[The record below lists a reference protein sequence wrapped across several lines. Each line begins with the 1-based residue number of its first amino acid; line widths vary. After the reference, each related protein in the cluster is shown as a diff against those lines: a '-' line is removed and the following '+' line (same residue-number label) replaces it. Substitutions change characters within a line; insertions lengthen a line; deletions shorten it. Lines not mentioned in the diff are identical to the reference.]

1 MTENKILQIPYG
13 TRDVLPGEAR
23 AKRVVEDKI
32 AANFLAWGYD
42 EVETPTFEYLD
53 TFSLGG
59 TGVTQ
64 ESMKFLDR
72 NNRTLVLRSDM
83 TTPLARMVATRLDV
97 KQYVKRLCY
106 IANIFRYEET
116 QAGRQCEFCQAGVE
130 LMGAKEPMADAEVLA
145 LAITS
150 LQAAG
155 LTDFTV
161 SVGHAAFLK
170 GLLEEAKLSEEK
182 KEEVKELVLAHNA
195 VGLEYLVKSLKL
207 KPELKDLFSSFFFL
221 QGNVKMLKDLTKV
234 IKNKQS
240 LDALKNL
247 LDIYALTKAYGV
259 EKCLTFDLS
268 LIRNFDYY
276 TGMVFEAYTPNI
288 GFNICGGGRYD
299 TMMKAFGQNAPA
311 TGFAMGI
318 DRIILARRRLGTIT
332 KESSWDYFVA
342 WKKSK
347 QKEALVQAA
356 KLRAKGKTVKV
367 ATHELK
373 KADAQTR
380 AKENNCR
387 TLMFLE

>member
-1 MTENKILQIPYG
+1 ML
-13 TRDVLPGEAR
+13 
-23 AKRVVEDKI
+23 
-32 AANFLAWGYD
+32 F
-42 EVETPTFEYLD
+42 
-53 TFSLGG
+53 
-59 TGVTQ
+59 
-64 ESMKFLDR
+64 
-72 NNRTLVLRSDM
+72 RS
-83 TTPLARMVATRLDV
+83 
-97 KQYVKRLCY
+97 
-106 IANIFRYEET
+106 
-116 QAGRQCEFCQAGVE
+116 
-130 LMGAKEPMADAEVLA
+130 
-145 LAITS
+145 
-150 LQAAG
+150 
-155 LTDFTV
+155 
-161 SVGHAAFLK
+161 
-170 GLLEEAKLSEEK
+170 
-182 KEEVKELVLAHNA
+182 
-195 VGLEYLVKSLKL
+195 
-207 KPELKDLFSSFFFL
+207 
-221 QGNVKMLKDLTKV
+221 
-234 IKNKQS
+234 
-240 LDALKNL
+240 
-247 LDIYALTKAYGV
+247 
-259 EKCLTFDLS
+259 
-268 LIRNFDYY
+268 IRNFDYY

>member
-23 AKRVVEDKI
+23 AKRIVEDKI

-97 KQYVKRLCY
+97 KQHVKRLCY

-145 LAITS
+145 IAITS
-150 LQAAG
+150 LQSAG

-170 GLLEEAKLSEEK
+170 GLMEEAKLSEDK
-182 KEEVKELVLAHNA
+182 KEAVKKLVLEHNA
-195 VGLEYLVKSLKL
+195 VGLENLVKALKIKPKL
-207 KPELKDLFSSFFFL
+207 KELFGKFFFL
-221 QGNVKMLKDLTKV
+221 QGDVKLLKELTKV
-234 IKNKQS
+234 VDNKQS

-247 LDIYALTKAYGV
+247 LDIYALAKAYNV
-259 EKCLTFDLS
+259 EKYLSFDLS

-332 KESSWDYFVA
+332 RESTWDYFVA
-342 WKKSK
+342 WTKRK
-347 QKEALVQAA
+347 QKEALAEA
-356 KLRAKGKTVKV
+356 TKLRAKGKTVKV
-367 ATHELK
+367 ATHELTK
-373 KADAQTR
+373 EDAEVR
-380 AKENNCR
+380 CKENNCR
-387 TLMFLE
+387 TLMFLK

>member
-97 KQYVKRLCY
+97 KQHVKRLCY

-130 LMGAKEPMADAEVLA
+130 LMGAREPMADAEVLA
-145 LAITS
+145 IAITS
-150 LQAAG
+150 LEAAG

-170 GLLEEAKLSEEK
+170 GLMEEAKLSEDK
-182 KEEVKELVLAHNA
+182 KEEIKELVLAHNA
-195 VGLEYLVKSLKL
+195 VGLENLVKGLRIKNN
-207 KPELKDLFSSFFFL
+207 LKDLFTRFFFL
-221 QGNVKMLKDLTKV
+221 QGDIKLLKELTKV
-234 IKNKQS
+234 VKNKQS
-240 LDALKNL
+240 LSALENL
-247 LDIYALTKAYGV
+247 LDIYALAKAYNV
-259 EKCLTFDLS
+259 EKYLTFDLS

-299 TMMKAFGQNAPA
+299 TMMEAFGQNAPA

-318 DRIILARRRLGTIT
+318 DRIILARRRLGTFT
-332 KESSWDYFVA
+332 KESTWDYFVA

-347 QKEALVQAA
+347 QKEALAQAA
-356 KLRAKGKTVKV
+356 KLRDKGKTVKV
-367 ATHELK
+367 ATHELNR
-373 KADAQTR
+373 DEAQ
-380 AKENNCR
+380 ASCKENNCR

>member
-207 KPELKDLFSSFFFL
+207 KPELKDLFSRFFFL

>member
-1 MTENKILQIPYG
+1 MRENKVLQIPYG

-64 ESMKFLDR
+64 ESMKFLER
-72 NNRTLVLRSDM
+72 SNRTLVLRSDM

-97 KQYVKRLCY
+97 RQHVKRLCY

-145 LAITS
+145 IAITS
-150 LQAAG
+150 LKAAG

-170 GLLEEAKLSEEK
+170 GLMEEAKLTAEQ
-182 KEEVKELVLAHNA
+182 KEEVKKLVLEHNA
-195 VGLEYLVKSLKL
+195 VGLENLVQSMKIKTKL
-207 KPELKDLFSSFFFL
+207 KELFSKFFFL
-221 QGNVKMLKDLTKV
+221 QGDVKLLKVLTKV
-234 IKNKQS
+234 VTNKQS
-240 LDALKNL
+240 LAALENL
-247 LDIYALTKAYGV
+247 LDIYTLAKAYNV
-259 EKCLTFDLS
+259 EKYLAFDLS

-276 TGMVFEAYTPNI
+276 TGMVFEAYTPNV

-299 TMMKAFGQNAPA
+299 TMMEAFGQSAPA

-318 DRIILARRRLGTIT
+318 DRIILARRRLGTFT
-332 KESSWDYFVA
+332 KESTWDYFVA
-342 WKKSK
+342 WKKRK
-347 QKEALVQAA
+347 QKEALAQALE
-356 KLRAKGKTVKV
+356 LRAKGKTVKV
-367 ATHELK
+367 AMHELSK
-373 KADAQTR
+373 DEAQ
-380 AKENNCR
+380 ASCQENNCR

>member
-259 EKCLTFDLS
+259 EKCLTFDLC
-268 LIRNFDYY
+268 LVRNFDYY